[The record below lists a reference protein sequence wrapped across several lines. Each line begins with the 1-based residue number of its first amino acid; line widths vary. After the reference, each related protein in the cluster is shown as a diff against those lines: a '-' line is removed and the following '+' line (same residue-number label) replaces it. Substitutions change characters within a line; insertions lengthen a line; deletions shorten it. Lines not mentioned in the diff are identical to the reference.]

1 MSDPTK
7 AIEQRFLSSAFT
19 SHPALRALSLEDAR
33 TLAIRATKEARG
45 ASEVDNALRGR
56 GLVSNVTRAR
66 GYTPFSPFTHGV
78 RHVSVVPYTS
88 PNPKSDL
95 VGAVGISDGEPS
107 SGVVVQLKD
116 NQVTNI
122 WLYDFVDG
130 KLVERTIPA
139 DELMKSGPQKFNEK
153 WDRGPANPNLRS
165 ETASGIAVDAFKS
178 LLVDDYT
185 SLIYSEEDV
194 RQLAHAAPVISAIS
208 ELQYMRHLG
217 TPTANSCCC
226 CCSCCWGSC
235 SSCSATAATYVNS
248 TYYQCS

>member
-7 AIEQRFLSSAFT
+7 TIEQRFLNSAYK
-19 SHPALRALSLEDAR
+19 SHPALRALSFEDAQA
-33 TLAIRATKEARG
+33 LAIRATKEARG
-45 ASEVDNALRGR
+45 AKEVDNALRKR

-66 GYTPFSPFTHGV
+66 GYTPFSPFTQGV
-78 RHVSVVPYTS
+78 HHVSVVPYTS
-88 PNPKSDL
+88 PDPKSDL
-95 VGAVGISDGEPS
+95 VGSVGISDGEPS

-116 NQVTNI
+116 NQVINI

-130 KLVERTIPA
+130 KLVERTIPP
-139 DELMKSGPQKFNEK
+139 DELMKSGPQKFNET
-153 WDRGPANPNLRS
+153 WDRGPANPNLRT
-165 ETASGIAVDAFKS
+165 ETASAIAVDAFKS
-178 LLVDDYT
+178 LLVDDYS

-194 RQLAHAAPVISAIS
+194 RQLAHVAPVISAIS

-235 SSCSATAATYVNS
+235 SSCSATAATYVNN
-248 TYYQCS
+248 TYYQ